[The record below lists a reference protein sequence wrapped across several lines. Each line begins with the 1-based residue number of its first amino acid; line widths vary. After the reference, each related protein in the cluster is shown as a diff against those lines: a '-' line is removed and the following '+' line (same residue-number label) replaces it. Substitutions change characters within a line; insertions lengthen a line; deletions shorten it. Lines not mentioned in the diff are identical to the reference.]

1 MDVRGLPVT
10 VTEMLQVL
18 EVFLDGRP
26 EVEDT
31 VPPAEG
37 EQFLTV
43 YFTDTNGRT
52 PLYITVEEMDE

>member
-1 MDVRGLPVT
+1 VT
-10 VTEMLQVL
+10 VTEMLQLL